1 MALWE
6 PRYSSVGTMGMVLRE
21 LWPAFIIHLIQ
32 VYVNEKLH
40 KIRVYTLVK
49 CVCR

>member
-21 LWPAFIIHLIQ
+21 LWVNTIINLTLDYCKRESKNLVLDSVDISCLI
-32 VYVNEKLH
+32 
-40 KIRVYTLVK
+40 
-49 CVCR
+49 